1 MTKEQVYTQ
10 QMKELGT
17 YQPIFDPEIKTLCE
31 LERDLQRLSKRWKE
45 AGRPTVE
52 KGRAGPPT
60 SDKTLDA
67 IMALRKEILAHRD
80 ALGLTPKGLQRLK
93 PKGAA
98 LQAQEQQNQTDGKP
112 TVLELVQAQ
121 ARRKEA

>member
-1 MTKEQVYTQ
+1 MTREQTYTQ
-10 QMKELGT
+10 QMKELGI
-17 YQPIFDPEIKTLCE
+17 YQQIFDPEIKQLCD
-31 LERDLQRLSKRWKE
+31 LERDLQKLKKRWIE

-67 IMALRKEILAHRD
+67 IMSLRKEILAHRD

-93 PKGAA
+93 PKGA
-98 LQAQEQQNQTDGKP
+98 LQQTETQEPQERGA
-112 TVLELVQAQ
+112 TVLELVRAQ
-121 ARRKEA
+121 ANRKEA